1 MNTWIIKHFP
11 VTGEAIVV
19 DKWFG
24 DAFDTTATKDSANS
38 RVHAIAMEGKE
49 KEMLVMAQELE
60 KKEQEKKNQ

>member
-1 MNTWIIKHFP
+1 MNVWIIKHFP

-24 DAFDTTATKDSANS
+24 DALDTAASKDSADG

-49 KEMLVMAQELE
+49 KQMLDMARELE
-60 KKEQEKKNQ
+60 KEEQKNN